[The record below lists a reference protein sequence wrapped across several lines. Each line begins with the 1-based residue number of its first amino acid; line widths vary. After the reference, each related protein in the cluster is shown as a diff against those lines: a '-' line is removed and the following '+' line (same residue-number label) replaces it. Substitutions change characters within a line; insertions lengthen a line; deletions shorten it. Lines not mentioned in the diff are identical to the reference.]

1 MLLIDCENL
10 REEIEKSMYENPHK
24 DPKINQNHYLE
35 HKHFLNMLNKQSV
48 VFDTEKVIKQI
59 KRYKW
64 FMMPGVF
71 KRIVEII
78 RKGGKK

>member
-10 REEIEKSMYENPHK
+10 RNEIEKSMYENPHK

-35 HKHFLNMLNKQSV
+35 HKHFLDMLNEQSV

-59 KRYKW
+59 KRYRW
-64 FMMPGVF
+64 FMMPGIF
-71 KRIVEII
+71 NKIIAII
-78 RKGGKK
+78 RKGGEE